1 MRRLGTIFLL
11 LCVFSY
17 GALASN
23 DFRGVGNWADPNIW
37 SAERVPSG
45 EEEVK
50 VRGEDTICT
59 LNTSTGDWGVGRR
72 MRVYEGA
79 TLIIE
84 EGAELLGAGW
94 MRVGA
99 SNPGYVEQTGG
110 LVQLQDGRDDAKLGI
125 GDQGDSDGNYT
136 ISGGTLTYAENS
148 AGDLIVGA
156 RAGKGKLTII
166 GTGPTILMN
175 NLIVGDRAGASGT
188 IEFQIDAD
196 GVSPIVLAGSASID
210 PEGDETTANLLIS
223 AIAAPPMS
231 NITLV
236 DIPEG
241 AEAPNVFDTVNGI
254 PAEDGATVLLTSGGI
269 GYYYH
274 LSYSR
279 GATNDIVLVFDYSVG
294 LIPVSLG
301 AVGDITVC
309 NDERYG
315 PDQSNNGSGLEARNI
330 PERRNVTIISYDIS
344 GIPLLEG
351 DLFSN
356 MSFSHFSHDQHGEVN
371 VYGIIED
378 LDLLDVE
385 SLTWNIA
392 PGVQNDPTP
401 ELGAPVA
408 LDYADL
414 TDVLLTFTGPG
425 ETGVRFSTDT
435 SDALAD
441 FINSDTDG
449 IVTFL
454 FAASAEDTQ
463 LIVRSREHSAGG
475 SLLEGQIIPTRPAS
489 VDPGNDGLV
498 AYYALDG
505 DAADGSGNGL
515 DGTVMG
521 DPNFITD
528 DAGTYLQLDGIDDY
542 VDMGNDPNFFDIT
555 EQITLSAWVKP
566 NDIGNEQDNPWIGK
580 GDKSYALKG
589 FRRGYTIEFYIYDST
604 WVTVH
609 ADVDPS
615 FNGQWHQAAGT
626 FDGKALKLYINGN
639 LASITEYEGSIAL
652 STSNVNI
659 GKNSDKSDRFYE
671 GAIDEVLIYNRALSA
686 GEVAHLAGL

>member
-1 MRRLGTIFLL
+1 MRKLYIFVSLICFL
-11 LCVFSY
+11 SSS
-17 GALASN
+17 AWASN

-37 SAERVPSG
+37 SGGDVPSG

-50 VRGEDTICT
+50 VRGDETICT
-59 LNTSTGDWGVGRR
+59 LNTSTGDWGLGQR

-79 TLIIE
+79 TLIVE

-94 MRVGA
+94 MRIGA
-99 SNPGYVEQTGG
+99 GNPGHVEQNGG
-110 LVQLQDGRDDAKLGI
+110 LVQLQDGKDSARLGI

-136 ISGGTLTYAENS
+136 ISGGTLTYATGSE
-148 AGDLIVGA
+148 GDLIVGA

-166 GTGPTILMN
+166 GTGPTISMN
-175 NLIVGDRAGASGT
+175 NITVGDRAGASGT
-188 IEFQIDAD
+188 IEFQIDSD
-196 GVSPIVLAGSASID
+196 GVSPIVLNGDASID
-210 PEGDETTANLLIS
+210 PEGDETTAELIIS
-223 AIAAPPMS
+223 AIAAPPMTD
-231 NITLV
+231 IILI
-236 DIPEG
+236 DIPESAG
-241 AEAPNVFDTVNGI
+241 APNPFDTVNGI
-254 PAEDGATVLLTSGGI
+254 PAEDGATVLLASGGI

-274 LSYSR
+274 LSYAR
-279 GATNDIVLVFDYSVG
+279 GGTNDIALVFDYSVAFT
-294 LIPVSLG
+294 PVSLG
-301 AVGDITVC
+301 AAGDVTVC

-315 PDQSNNGSGLEARNI
+315 PDQSNNDTGLEARNI
-330 PERRNVTIISYDIS
+330 PERRNAMIISYDIS
-344 GIPLLEG
+344 NLPLLEG
-351 DLFSN
+351 GYFTN

-385 SLTWNIA
+385 SLTWNTA

-408 LDYADL
+408 LDFNDL
-414 TDVLLTFTGPG
+414 TDVLLTFSGPG
-425 ETGVRFSTDT
+425 EKEIRFSTDT

-449 IVTFL
+449 ILTFL
-454 FAASAEDTQ
+454 IATTVEDNQ
-463 LIVRSREHSAGG
+463 LIVRSREHEAGG
-475 SLLEGQIIPTRPAS
+475 TLLEGQIIPPAPVS
-489 VDPGNDGLV
+489 TDPGTFSLV

-505 DAADGSGNGL
+505 DAVDSSGNGL
-515 DGTVMG
+515 DGIVMG
-521 DPNFITD
+521 EASFITD

-566 NDIGNEQDNPWIGK
+566 NDIGNGEDNPWVGK
-580 GDKSYALKG
+580 GDKSFALKG
-589 FRRGYTIEFYIYDST
+589 FRRGNTIEFYIYDSD

-615 FNGQWHQAAGT
+615 FNGQWHQVVGS
-626 FDGKALKLYINGN
+626 FEGSALKLYIDGN
-639 LASITEYEGSIAL
+639 IVAITEYEGSIAL
-652 STSNVNI
+652 STSNINI

-671 GAIDEVLIYNRALSA
+671 GAIDEVMIYNRALSA
-686 GEVAHLAGL
+686 GEVLHLAGM

>member
-1 MRRLGTIFLL
+1 MKKLYLFVSLVCFLSSS
-11 LCVFSY
+11 VW
-17 GALASN
+17 ASN
-23 DFRGVGNWADPNIW
+23 DFSGVGNWADPNIW
-37 SAERVPSG
+37 STGYVPSG

-50 VRGEDTICT
+50 VRGGDTICT
-59 LNTSTGDWGVGRR
+59 LDTSTGDWGVGQR

-99 SNPGYVEQTGG
+99 SNPGYVEQKGG
-110 LVQLQDGRDDAKLGI
+110 LVQIQNGKDDAKLGI
-125 GDQGDSDGNYT
+125 GDQGDSDGYYT
-136 ISGGTLTYAENS
+136 ISGGTLTYAEGS

-175 NLIVGDRAGASGT
+175 NLTVGDRAGASGT
-188 IEFQIDAD
+188 IEFQVDTD
-196 GVSPIVLAGSASID
+196 GVSPIVLAGSVSID
-210 PEGDETTANLLIS
+210 PSGDVTTADLLIS

-236 DIPEG
+236 DAPED
-241 AEAPNVFDTVNGI
+241 ADAPNFFDTVNGI
-254 PAEDGATVLLTSGGI
+254 PAEDGATVLLTSGGV

-274 LSYSR
+274 LSYAR
-279 GATNDIVLVFDYSVG
+279 GGTNDIVLVFDYSVG
-294 LIPVSLG
+294 FIPVSLG

-315 PDQSNNGSGLEARNI
+315 PDQSNSGSGLEARNI

-344 GIPLLEG
+344 GLCLMEG
-351 DLFSN
+351 EYFSN
-356 MSFSHFSHDQHGEVN
+356 MSFSHFSHDEHGQVN

-385 SLTWNIA
+385 SLTWNTA

-414 TDVLLTFTGPG
+414 TDVLLTFSGPG

-441 FINSDTDG
+441 FLNSDTDG

-454 FAASAEDTQ
+454 IAAGAEDTQ
-463 LIVRSREHSAGG
+463 LIVQSREHEAGG
-475 SLLEGQIIPTRPAS
+475 SLLKGEIIPPRPIAI
-489 VDPGNDGLV
+489 DPGNDDLV
-498 AYYALDG
+498 AYYTLDG
-505 DAADGSGNGL
+505 DAADSSGNGL
-515 DGTVMG
+515 DGTIMG
-521 DPNFITD
+521 DPNFVTD

-580 GDKSYALKG
+580 GDKSFALKG
-589 FRRGYTIEFYIYDST
+589 FRRGNTVEFFIYDST
-604 WVTVH
+604 WVTVR
-609 ADVDPS
+609 ADVAPS
-615 FNGQWHQAAGT
+615 FNGQWHQVAGT
-626 FDGKALKLYINGN
+626 FDGNALKLYIDGN
-639 LASITEYEGSIAL
+639 LATITEYEEGIAL

-671 GAIDEVLIYNRALSA
+671 GAIDEVMIYNRALSA
-686 GEVAHLAGL
+686 GEVTYLAGM